1 MENKKIIIVGFGWG
15 SIGFLQHIDVRK
27 YDVTLIS
34 KTDHFLYTPLLAQN
48 VKHDRDLTIHVD
60 QFKKSLTFV
69 KDEVK
74 TIEFDKNKVNEKE
87 YQYLVF
93 SHGTEVNTFNI
104 PGVQEHTY
112 YLKTLEDLT
121 KIKANL
127 NKLSRNENIAI
138 IGCGLAGT
146 ELVGSLSD
154 MKHFNIFAIDALE
167 RPLITFD
174 NSLSEKVIE
183 TWERE
188 NIKMYF
194 KSFVQKINASSLE
207 IKDKPPLEFDMAI
220 WCGGIKMS
228 ELSQKINKS
237 LQLENNRGIPV
248 DKYLHIEGQNNLFAI
263 GDCAYSG
270 NPPTAQVAY
279 QQGVHLAK
287 HFNHNFEKKQEF
299 VFQDKGQIGYIGN
312 GKSVYQNNYFKGGG
326 NVTYYFNNLVHLYN
340 FGKIYV
346 KSKF

>member
-112 YLKTLEDLT
+112 YLKTLEEFLKT
-121 KIKANL
+121 
-127 NKLSRNENIAI
+127 
-138 IGCGLAGT
+138 
-146 ELVGSLSD
+146 
-154 MKHFNIFAIDALE
+154 
-167 RPLITFD
+167 
-174 NSLSEKVIE
+174 
-183 TWERE
+183 
-188 NIKMYF
+188 
-194 KSFVQKINASSLE
+194 QK
-207 IKDKPPLEFDMAI
+207 K
-220 WCGGIKMS
+220 
-228 ELSQKINKS
+228 
-237 LQLENNRGIPV
+237 
-248 DKYLHIEGQNNLFAI
+248 
-263 GDCAYSG
+263 
-270 NPPTAQVAY
+270 
-279 QQGVHLAK
+279 
-287 HFNHNFEKKQEF
+287 
-299 VFQDKGQIGYIGN
+299 
-312 GKSVYQNNYFKGGG
+312 
-326 NVTYYFNNLVHLYN
+326 
-340 FGKIYV
+340 
-346 KSKF
+346 

>member
-1 MENKKIIIVGFGWG
+1 MENKKILIVGFGWA
-15 SIGFLQHIDVRK
+15 SMGFLQNIDTNK
-27 YDVTLIS
+27 YDVLVIS

-48 VKHDRDLTIHVD
+48 VKHDRNLAIYVN
-60 QFKKSLTFV
+60 QLKKPFTFV
-69 KDEVK
+69 KDEVN
-74 TIEFDKNKVNEKE
+74 TFDFNKKKVNENNYE
-87 YQYLVF
+87 YLIF
-93 SHGTEVNTFNI
+93 SHGSEVNTFNI

-112 YLKTLEDLT
+112 YLKTLEDIT
-121 KIKANL
+121 KIKKCLSQLPIDANV
-127 NKLSRNENIAI
+127 AI

-146 ELVGSLSD
+146 ELVGSLAD
-154 MKHFNIFAIDALE
+154 MKNFNILAIDALE

-174 NSLSEKVIE
+174 KTLSDKVIE
-183 TWERE
+183 TWKRE

-194 KSFVQKINASSLE
+194 KSFVQKINSNSLE
-207 IKDKPPLEFDMAI
+207 IKDNPPLEFDMAI

-228 ELSQKINKS
+228 ELSKQVNQS

-248 DKYLHIEGQNNLFAI
+248 DKYLHIQGQNNLFAI

-279 QQGVHLAK
+279 QQGVYLANQ
-287 HFNHNFEKKQEF
+287 FNDRFEKKQDF

-312 GKSVYQNNYFKGGG
+312 GKSVYQNKYFKGGG
-326 NVTYYFNNLVHLYN
+326 NITYYFNNLVHLYN

>member
-1 MENKKIIIVGFGWG
+1 MENKKIIIVGFGWA
-15 SIGFLQHIDVRK
+15 SIGFLQHINTKK
-27 YDVTLIS
+27 YDITLIS

-48 VKHDRDLTIHVD
+48 VKQDRFLIINIDQIKTPLAFIHEKVENVD
-60 QFKKSLTFV
+60 FRQNLV
-69 KDEVK
+69 N
-74 TIEFDKNKVNEKE
+74 KNK
-87 YQYLVF
+87 YDYLVF

-104 PGVQEHTY
+104 PGVQENTFY
-112 YLKTLEDLT
+112 FKTFEDIA
-121 KIKANL
+121 KIKKPIFELPINATV
-127 NKLSRNENIAI
+127 AI

-146 ELVGSLSD
+146 EFVGSLAD
-154 MKHFNIFAIDALE
+154 MKRFNILAIDALD

-174 NSLSEKVIE
+174 KSLSQEVIDN
-183 TWERE
+183 WKRE

-194 KSFVQKINASSLE
+194 KSFVQKINSNSLE
-207 IKDKPPLEFDMAI
+207 IKDKPELEFDMAI

-228 ELSQKINKS
+228 DLSQKVNKL

-248 DKYLHIEGQNNLFAI
+248 NEYLQIQGQGNLFAI
-263 GDCAYSG
+263 GDCAFSS

-279 QQGVHLAK
+279 QQGVYLAK
-287 HFNHNFEKKQEF
+287 HFNNDFKKNQKF

-312 GKSVYQNNYFKGGG
+312 GKSVYQNKYYKGGG
-326 NVTYYFNNLVHLYN
+326 NIIYYFNNLVHLYN

>member
-1 MENKKIIIVGFGWG
+1 MENKKIIIVGFGWA
-15 SIGFLQHIDVRK
+15 SMGFLQHIDTEK
-27 YDVTLIS
+27 YDIILIS

-48 VKHDRDLTIHVD
+48 VKHDRNLAIYVD
-60 QFKKSLTFV
+60 QLKQPFTFV

-74 TIEFDKNKVNEKE
+74 TFDFDKKIVNEKE
-87 YQYLVF
+87 YQYLIF
-93 SHGTEVNTFNI
+93 SHGAEVNTFNI

-112 YLKTLEDLT
+112 FLKTLEDIT
-121 KIKANL
+121 KIK
-127 NKLSRNENIAI
+127 KRLSELPINATVAI

-146 ELVGSLSD
+146 EFVGSLTD
-154 MKHFNIFAIDALE
+154 MKKFNILAIDALE

-174 NSLSEKVIE
+174 STLSEKVINN
-183 TWERE
+183 WKRE
-188 NIKMYF
+188 NIQMYF
-194 KSFVQKINASSLE
+194 KSFVQKINANSLE
-207 IKDKPPLEFDMAI
+207 IKDKPKLEFNMAI

-228 ELSQKINKS
+228 GLSQKINKI

-248 DKYLHIEGQNNLFAI
+248 DKYLHIQGQNHLFAI

-279 QQGVHLAK
+279 QQGVYLANQ
-287 HFNHNFEKKQEF
+287 FNDRFEKKQDF

-312 GKSVYQNNYFKGGG
+312 GKSVYQNKYFKGGG
-326 NVTYYFNNLVHLYN
+326 NLTYYFNNLVHLYN

-346 KSKF
+346 KSKI